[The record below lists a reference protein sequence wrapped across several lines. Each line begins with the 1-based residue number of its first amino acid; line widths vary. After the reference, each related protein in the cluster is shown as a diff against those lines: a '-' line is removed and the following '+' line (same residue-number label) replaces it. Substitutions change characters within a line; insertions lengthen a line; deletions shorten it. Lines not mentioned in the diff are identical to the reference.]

1 MKTKLTLIA
10 VIAILIASCA
20 NMNRLAQE
28 NHQLKKDIR
37 TLLYDME
44 DDGTLERYDGSDNVC
59 RLIDKTYPKIAG
71 RTTRWQ

>member
-10 VIAILIASCA
+10 VIAMLIASCA

-44 DDGTLERYDGSDNVC
+44 GDGTLERYGGSDHVC
-59 RLIDKTYPKIAG
+59 RLIDYTFERREK
-71 RTTRWQ
+71 